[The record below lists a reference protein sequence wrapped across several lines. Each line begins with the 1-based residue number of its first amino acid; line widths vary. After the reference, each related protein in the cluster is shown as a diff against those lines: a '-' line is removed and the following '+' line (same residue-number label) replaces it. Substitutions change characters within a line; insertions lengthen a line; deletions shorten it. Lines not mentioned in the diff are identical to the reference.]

1 MYHIIGT
8 MEQMEAL
15 SASLTDSLPSQIWER
30 LKQRIKTLQECYG
43 ADRDLEEDLGG
54 YAVIFPSMTLKEQ
67 EEHRNI
73 LEKYHAQDD
82 EYEYQDI
89 ISTEDGQEWVEE
101 LYILSADY
109 SVIMIYPVTAENGGV
124 YND

>member
-8 MEQMEAL
+8 VKQMKAL
-15 SASLTDSLPSQIWER
+15 SASIMGCIPRQILER
-30 LKQRIKTLQECYG
+30 LKQRIETLQECYG
-43 ADRDLEEDLGG
+43 ADRDLEVDLGG
-54 YAVIFPSMTLKEQ
+54 YVVLFPSMTLE
-67 EEHRNI
+67 EITEHRNI

-82 EYEYQDI
+82 EYEYQNI

-109 SVIMIYPVTAENGGV
+109 AIVMFYPVVTENGGM
-124 YND
+124 YSD